1 MATRYTTDDVL
12 ENLFEDSIDLF
23 EGEDS
28 DFEGE
33 GVYSY
38 LAGASNEGLNA
49 LQLQEDPEEEDVS
62 TPSSEGEENLDLR
75 YNVFIIYLYKVYKSI
90 KNELS

>member
-12 ENLFEDSIDLF
+12 DTLFDDSIDLF

-49 LQLQEDPEEEDVS
+49 LQLHDDPEEEEDVS
-62 TPSSEGEENLDLR
+62 TPSSEGEENLDLAR
-75 YNVFIIYLYKVYKSI
+75 GKYKVLLSI
-90 KNELS
+90 

>member
-1 MATRYTTDDVL
+1 MRTFYCTTDDVL
-12 ENLFEDSIDLF
+12 ENLCEDSIDVF

-49 LQLQEDPEEEDVS
+49 LQLQEDPEEEDASREKRTWTLLEV
-62 TPSSEGEENLDLR
+62 
-75 YNVFIIYLYKVYKSI
+75 VFIIYLELVYKVYNYK
-90 KNELS
+90 K